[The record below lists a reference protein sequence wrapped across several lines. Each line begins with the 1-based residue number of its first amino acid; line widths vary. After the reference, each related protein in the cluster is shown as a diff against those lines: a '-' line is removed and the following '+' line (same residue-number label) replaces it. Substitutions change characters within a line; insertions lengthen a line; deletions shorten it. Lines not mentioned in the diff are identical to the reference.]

1 MAMKTE
7 RVEARLSPRQRE
19 RIHQAAAFEGR
30 SLSSFIV
37 AAAEEKADLVI
48 AARTTTVVPSEY
60 FDRVLSAIDD
70 PDPAPRLESVAKRA
84 RQRRRI
90 R

>member
-1 MAMKTE
+1 
-7 RVEARLSPRQRE
+7 
-19 RIHQAAAFEGR
+19 
-30 SLSSFIV
+30 
-37 AAAEEKADLVI
+37 VI